1 MHLSDI
7 AQFRRRERTGLA
19 SQLRT
24 VALAAMILILV
35 SGCVALP
42 PARETASDTAASP
55 APAFPAATQ
64 TVAPAPHTK
73 LVVYAPATPSS
84 IPVLIAAQHMDD
96 VEVTIFTNH
105 AQANSLFL
113 RGDADILVTGLSVG
127 VDLFKNGAP
136 VQVIDSYVAGMTYLV
151 THGKKVERFADLK
164 GQEIYIP
171 FEGSPI
177 EEMTQFLVEQEGL
190 VWKTDIKPIYS
201 PFASSVEL
209 LKQGK
214 AGAVALPE
222 PSVTLVE
229 SQPDVYVSLNY
240 RAKWDAATG
249 TRTGYPQVTP
259 FVMRDWAAAHPDVI
273 ARFNDEIAAALQTI
287 QQDPTAAIQQT
298 QAQLGLPDKVLL
310 SSLGRT
316 DFAFISSDALA
327 EAIRGYYQT
336 IGKPLDDTFDAFF
349 YRSPQ

>member
-7 AQFRRRERTGLA
+7 AQFRRRERTRLA
-19 SQLRT
+19 SQFQT
-24 VALAAMILILV
+24 VALAAMVLILV

-42 PARETASDTAASP
+42 PAPEAASDAAASP
-55 APAFPAATQ
+55 APAA
-64 TVAPAPHTK
+64 HTK

-96 VEVTIFTNH
+96 VEITIFTNH
-105 AQANSLFL
+105 AQANALFL

-151 THGKKVERFADLK
+151 TYGKKVERFADLK
-164 GQEIYIP
+164 GQEIYLP

-177 EEMTQFLVEQEGL
+177 EEMTRFLVEQEGL
-190 VWKTDIKPIYS
+190 VWKTDIKPVYS

-229 SQPDVYVSLNY
+229 GQSEVYVSLSY
-240 RAKWDAATG
+240 RAKWDEATG
-249 TRTGYPQVTP
+249 TRAGYPQVTP

-273 ARFNDEIAAALQTI
+273 ARFNDEIAAALKTI
-287 QQDPTAAIQQT
+287 QQDPAAAIEQT
-298 QAQLGLPDKVLL
+298 QAQLGLPDKVLR
-310 SSLGRT
+310 SSLSRT